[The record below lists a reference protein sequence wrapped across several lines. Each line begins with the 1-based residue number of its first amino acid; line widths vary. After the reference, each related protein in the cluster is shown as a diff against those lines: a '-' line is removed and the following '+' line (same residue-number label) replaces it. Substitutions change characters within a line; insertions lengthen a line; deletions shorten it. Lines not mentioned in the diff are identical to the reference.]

1 MVGQILNKINPS
13 EFEDLTV
20 ALMEAMGY
28 EDVERTGGPGD
39 EGVDVKGVLQSEFV
53 NINMYVQ
60 VKHHTNKKVP
70 QK

>member
-1 MVGQILNKINPS
+1 
-13 EFEDLTV
+13 
-20 ALMEAMGY
+20 MEA
-28 EDVERTGGPGD
+28 GD

-70 QK
+70 KSDVKKLHGAIPFDGRSRSHYHNIGL